1 VTATDGKKTTS
12 TYTANFDGKDY
23 PLSGSALGADKVS
36 LKRIDAR
43 TTERTDKKDGKV
55 VLTIKRVVTN
65 VAVFADPSI
74 LSSAPHI
81 STVERR
87 GLMTLTES
95 TFDETLATTEEL
107 LLVDF
112 WAPWCGPCRA
122 VGPVLEALERD
133 RAGRV
138 KLAKVNVDEE
148 PALAGR
154 YAIRSIPTILLVKN
168 GRIVDTVVGAVPRA
182 MLDAAVDRALGS

>member
-1 VTATDGKKTTS
+1 
-12 TYTANFDGKDY
+12 
-23 PLSGSALGADKVS
+23 
-36 LKRIDAR
+36 
-43 TTERTDKKDGKV
+43 
-55 VLTIKRVVTN
+55 
-65 VAVFADPSI
+65 
-74 LSSAPHI
+74 
-81 STVERR
+81 
-87 GLMTLTES
+87 MTLTES
-95 TFDETLATTEEL
+95 TFDETLATTDEL

-122 VGPVLEALERD
+122 IAPVLDALERD

-148 PALAGR
+148 PGLAAR
-154 YAIRSIPTILLVKN
+154 YEVRSIPTVLLVKN